1 MLKISPYLYKKTP
14 LAYDFIAFSGV
25 SRQWFFD
32 NSGVRLSSAGGLI
45 WKKVTEI
52 QAGGVASGIVDGRE
66 NPTGKIYF
74 SKAVLG
80 WSENGI
86 MRQNDADVG
95 AACDGLPDL
104 SAFMLPDS
112 EK

>member
-1 MLKISPYLYKKTP
+1 
-14 LAYDFIAFSGV
+14 
-25 SRQWFFD
+25 
-32 NSGVRLSSAGGLI
+32 
-45 WKKVTEI
+45 
-52 QAGGVASGIVDGRE
+52 GVASGIVDGRE

-86 MRQNDADVG
+86 MRQNDTDAG

-104 SAFMLPDS
+104 SAFMLTDS
-112 EK
+112 GGNE